1 MAMPELPDMGDP
13 IPQEG
18 PTRSR
23 YTFYRNAL
31 IFFGVVSPWI
41 FIYVSTRNPGL
52 LWLSVLNL
60 ICTYAGFYV
69 IARAWQRNQTRRM
82 YAALL
87 SSIACLIVCTS
98 LFSAL
103 N

>member
-13 IPQEG
+13 IPRTG
-18 PTRSR
+18 PTRSK
-23 YTFYRNAL
+23 YTLYRNAL

-41 FIYVSTRNPGL
+41 FIYVSTRNLGL

-60 ICTYAGFYV
+60 IGMYTGFYV
-69 IARAWQRNQTRRM
+69 IIRAWRRNHTRRM
-82 YAALL
+82 YVALL
-87 SSIACLIVCTS
+87 SSIACLVVCTS